1 MSVDEK
7 SSVQSKVNSL
17 DVTILTEENTK
28 TGAINIPSG
37 NFIEIKRDLKDQEH
51 YSEQIMSNQET
62 ECFGGDMSDIMIED
76 NNLVEIETE
85 NDVLEDSNKVIS
97 LSKDTIMTTLNITPD
112 QLIADF
118 LGDST
123 CETIFNDSST
133 SLVHDSL
140 VNASFDKLNNSDD
153 LMYFAECTSVKPDAL
168 IGTLKMTPEQYT
180 DVILADNTKFIPDE
194 SEKILLVKTF
204 DKPSYFE
211 ESKHSAKVRSIEVEA
226 PKELVGN
233 FNVLNKGD
241 SISELIEE
249 LELSFN
255 ASIDESNDMDDFINF
270 NEKDVTEITL
280 IDDAISV
287 LNENK
292 IIACNESFDKASN
305 LDMSTNSDKVR
316 AIEKE
321 DPEEFIAD
329 LNVVNKGDSVSE
341 IMLIDGETLSL
352 NESLKKSS
360 YLNKLVNY
368 AEIESLEHEE
378 PTGGI
383 NTAFKQCAN
392 DFNHLDKGDPISE
405 VIEEKESPFK
415 VSFEEAIDTD
425 DFIISNK
432 GDIADTTLIGNTIS
446 TGNENEETLLKPF
459 PWKPSS
465 FDNIIRSAELKF
477 VGKEAPKE
485 FTVESNLFNKGNP
498 ILEKSLEKWKHCIV
512 PINNKLT
519 VRLLCMHHAY
529 KNKFWVVNESS
540 YCDLI
545 ELELNM
551 AKKVFIPL
559 EEEAIES
566 SNGELIA
573 TRINNR
579 FHRSVIKRIE
589 TRKKLLQ
596 VYLIDWG
603 ARKTVE
609 YFQVFEAQNFME
621 NFYAFSF
628 LMELSETLPF
638 VHHMLLKIKLLRKRS
653 NDNCVIAHLLAIPPQ
668 PEMIPSER
676 SGPIEVKPYRIMNGG
691 TCGLFNLR
699 GNQLSKTFYWN
710 FRVDF
715 SVNDRYKS
723 QHECGS
729 IVLVHVR
736 GLCWSRARII
746 STIYKSGQYLVYLID
761 DGVIMVVKSL
771 KMANENEAKYP
782 AKKIY
787 ILTADKEPTFA
798 NLSENDKIFVVAL
811 NLAWENNIIP
821 CVMLINGNL
830 KIKVFVTELPVLE
843 QSSWIEPIR
852 ENEVV
857 TISHVETISKV
868 CVTAYYSHWYS
879 DILNTIEH
887 NLTVFNEHETISVG
901 DHLLV
906 MRYEKTFSF
915 RGKVAS
921 INLESNTYNI
931 FAIDFGYIVE
941 NIERTH
947 LRKTNLIISLFPL
960 SQKKVVLSKIF
971 KVETENSQIIVEES
985 KALQQLKKLSSKHM
999 LYNIHYCDI
1008 RDDMQLVDIR
1018 QRHTVASV
1026 IGNLIPFLSVKEED
1040 NVFEYHTFYRCYIP
1054 MDTIVRLYIVNA
1066 STFLDGYIFASYY
1079 RNDNGRDDV
1088 ERIQNYC
1095 NTLERSHEMK
1105 NNLLMQVCC
1114 VYNSA
1119 KDAWERAL
1127 FMKYSND
1134 TATVINIDDH
1144 TVREVKAYDILP
1156 YYKSL
1161 SQLLNTCQFFIKDFS
1176 NLNEDT
1182 RLKVMNKLKS
1192 LSYIDVFVLFGDGIV
1207 PLIGKRI
1214 FHIILNY
1221 AELLDSEG
1229 DQNQNNSK
1237 PCK

>member
-280 IDDAISV
+280 IDDVISV

-292 IIACNESFDKASN
+292 IIACNESFDEASN
-305 LDMSTNSDKVR
+305 LDMSTNSDKIR
-316 AIEKE
+316 PIENE
-321 DPEEFIAD
+321 DPEELIAD
-329 LNVVNKGDSVSE
+329 LNVNKGDSLSE
-341 IMLIDGETLSL
+341 KMLLDGETLSL
-352 NESLKKSS
+352 NESFKESS
-360 YLNKLVNY
+360 DLNELINY